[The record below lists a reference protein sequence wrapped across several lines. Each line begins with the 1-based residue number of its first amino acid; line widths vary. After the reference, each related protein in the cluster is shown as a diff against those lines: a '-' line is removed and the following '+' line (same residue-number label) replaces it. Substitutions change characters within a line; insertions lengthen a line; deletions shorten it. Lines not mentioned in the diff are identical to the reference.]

1 MVWSTLKRK
10 AGVVLASIGE
20 DSKPLKFVYFI
31 AVRTGD
37 PEDYSAHWT
46 SRGMDAQ
53 NTLRRVLNTKNAH
66 DGTETTEK
74 GVVRAIVTEVEKE
87 LLERHPKGIKPEK
100 LLASIAKDERVI
112 QSIKDHDAAA
122 QQFVIGDTR
131 GADGSIT
138 KTAAA
143 KLMQEM
149 LLKDPDRVKALAVE
163 LGVEL

>member
-1 MVWSTLKRK
+1 MWSTLKRK

-46 SRGMDAQ
+46 TQGMDAQ
-53 NTLRRVLNTKNAH
+53 KTLRRVLNTKNAH

-74 GVVRAIVTEVEKE
+74 GVVRAIVTEVESE
-87 LLERHPKGIKPEK
+87 IVAAHPKGIKPEK
-100 LLASIAKDERVI
+100 LLAAIAKDERVI
-112 QSIKDHDAAA
+112 QSIKLHDDAA

-138 KTAAA
+138 KTRAA
-143 KLMQEM
+143 KAAIEM
-149 LLKDPDRVKALAVE
+149 LLKDPEAFKAFAKKQGIE
-163 LGVEL
+163 L